1 MRQLI
6 GYTLDQERNTL
17 TFNYTVADGD
27 SSTDLDYV
35 YSNPFVFNGGTIKDA
50 ALNCDKLLASPGAAN
65 SLGANKAIVIDGVLP
80 TITAVS
86 TTKSDGTYTTGEVI
100 PITATFSEV
109 VNVTGTPKITLET
122 GDTDAVVNY
131 TSGSESNTL
140 TFNYTVEAG
149 HTSTD
154 LDLSNSNTLIL
165 SSGTIKDTA
174 GNNLSTS
181 ISEIT
186 STISTNSNIII
197 DTTVPTVTSLT
208 ST

>member
-1 MRQLI
+1 MVLI
-6 GYTLDQERNTL
+6 NWR
-17 TFNYTVADGD
+17 
-27 SSTDLDYV
+27 SH
-35 YSNPFVFNGGTIKDA
+35 SNHH
-50 ALNCDKLLASPGAAN
+50 
-65 SLGANKAIVIDGVLP
+65 
-80 TITAVS
+80 
-86 TTKSDGTYTTGEVI
+86 
-100 PITATFSEV
+100 TFSEV